1 MVGFLIFNYMVMF
14 MSYNRAVIPLEAFGN
29 CSQKKNVCC
38 VSQYVGA
45 VLQKFDKYDD
55 RMISTML
62 HAEPRVSSSN
72 TRYSG
77 GQMYLYRFMI
87 RDPRA
92 RIVLLKTQFAEPK
105 LYPFC

>member
-1 MVGFLIFNYMVMF
+1 MET
-14 MSYNRAVIPLEAFGN
+14 AH
-29 CSQKKNVCC
+29 KKINVCC

-45 VLQKFDKYDD
+45 VLLKFDKYDD

-92 RIVLLKTQFAEPK
+92 RFVLLKTQFAEPK
-105 LYPFC
+105 LYIFC

>member
-1 MVGFLIFNYMVMF
+1 MVGFLIFTYMVMF
-14 MSYNRAVIPLEAFGN
+14 MRRDTFG
-29 CSQKKNVCC
+29 SLWKLLTHKKVCC

-105 LYPFC
+105 LYLFC